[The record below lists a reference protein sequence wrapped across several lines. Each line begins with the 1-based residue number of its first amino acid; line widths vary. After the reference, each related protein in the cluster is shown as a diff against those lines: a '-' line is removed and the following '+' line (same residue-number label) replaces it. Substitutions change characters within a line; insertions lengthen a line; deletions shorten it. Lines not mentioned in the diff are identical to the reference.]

1 MTPHTKFENCVV
13 LLLLGFLVFVSIRAL
28 WYRRKVFTLLSSH
41 TSDVPTLETIN
52 DNLASLNKESSKFM
66 FTAERRANIPFRG
79 HVVSFIYGHVG
90 FLDGSKFGLMWRVN
104 KQLYAISDL
113 EQSEWM
119 AKNADVFSPACM
131 GSSCCVFWA
140 RVNNLK
146 I

>member
-1 MTPHTKFENCVV
+1 MIESFVV
-13 LLLLGFLVFVSIRAL
+13 LLPLGLLVFIGIRVL
-28 WYRRKVFTLLSSH
+28 WFRRKVFALLSRH
-41 TSDVPTLETIN
+41 TSDIPTLETIN
-52 DNLASLNKESSKFM
+52 DNLASLKKESSKFI

-79 HVVSFIYGHVG
+79 HVVSFVYGHVG
-90 FLDGSKFGLMWRVN
+90 FLDQGRFGLRWNVN

-140 RVNNLK
+140 KVNNLR